1 MLAIHKDLDKKE
13 IAMPDPRMSRRLP
26 PARASSARDEIKASR
41 AETEFQRVTRIAR
54 TRLDRGELS
63 PSAYAVILEHARK
76 SRDFADDAPGTA

>member
-1 MLAIHKDLDKKE
+1 MFAIHKDLDKKE

-54 TRLDRGELS
+54 RGWTE
-63 PSAYAVILEHARK
+63 AN
-76 SRDFADDAPGTA
+76 SRPPPAL